1 MTDPI
6 YNSIANNEILLRK
19 KFKEVKDLYSQ
30 KYRKLIKEIED
41 DK

>member
-6 YNSIANNEILLRK
+6 YNSIANNEILRK
-19 KFKEVKDLYSQ
+19 KFERVKDLYSE